1 MSRFW
6 MQVWAVCLLLPVQAL
21 PTWAETRLE
30 RRIDAYVA
38 PIVAARSFSGV
49 VLVARGDH
57 LLAKRAYGLASQ
69 ELAAPN
75 RLDSKFQLAS
85 ASKPITAAAVLK
97 LVEQGKID
105 LEAPISAILPDY
117 PNGEHITVH
126 QLLTHT
132 SGVPNVNQLPVYR
145 ELGLKRRTPAEIVA
159 AFKDAKPDFPPGTSL
174 AYSNSNYV
182 LLALIIEKVSGM
194 PYGEFVQREIFGPLS
209 MTASGH
215 RGDDTA
221 IIDRMSQGYLVQGR
235 SGLSRPAWFDWTV
248 KTGNGSLY
256 ATAGDLFRFV
266 RGYFGGR
273 VIGPELLKKATSP
286 APNLPARAAGF
297 EWMSRQV
304 GYGWMI
310 DTHLGR
316 RRIFHPGNS
325 PGFNTAIAYY
335 PDDQL
340 TVIVLSNIYINNA
353 VLLSQAVAA
362 MTFGQTLTPP
372 VLADDPMT
380 PAEIARLVGD
390 YRLGDD
396 FPDRRKKITV
406 VEENGRLWLRQEGQR
421 APPSPLLPAGHLAY
435 VDRYNWT
442 NIGFEAPPGAKAA
455 ALIYSDGL
463 SSYRAE
469 RVP

>member
-1 MSRFW
+1 
-6 MQVWAVCLLLPVQAL
+6 MQALVACLLLMAQTPVVGATL
-21 PTWAETRLE
+21 PLE
-30 RRIDAYVA
+30 WRIEAYLA

-57 LLAKRAYGLASQ
+57 VLVRKAFGLASQ

-75 RLDSKFQLAS
+75 RIDSKFQLAS
-85 ASKPITAAAVLK
+85 ASKPITAAAVLR
-97 LVEQGKID
+97 LVEQGKIG
-105 LEAPISAILPDY
+105 LEAPISVILPDY

-132 SGVPNVNQLPVYR
+132 SGVPNVNQLPIYR
-145 ELGLKRRTPAEIVA
+145 ELSLKHRTPAEIVA
-159 AFKDAKPDFPPGTSL
+159 AFEGAKPDFMPGTSL

-182 LLALIIEKVSGM
+182 LLAQIIEKVSGLG
-194 PYGEFVQREIFGPLS
+194 YGDFLQKEIFGPLGMS
-209 MTASGH
+209 DSGH
-215 RGDDTA
+215 HGDDTA
-221 IIDRMSQGYLVQGR
+221 IIDRLSHGYLPKGR
-235 SGLSRPAWFDWTV
+235 SELSRPAWFDWTV

-256 ATAGDLFRFV
+256 STADDLYRFV

-273 VIGPELLKKATSP
+273 VIGAELLKKATSP

-310 DTHLGR
+310 DRHLGHR
-316 RRIFHPGNS
+316 RLYHPGNS

-335 PDDQL
+335 PDDGL
-340 TVIVLSNIYINNA
+340 TVIVLSNIYISNA
-353 VLLSQAVAA
+353 VPLAEALAA
-362 MTFGQTLTPP
+362 MAFGQSLSPP
-372 VLADDPMT
+372 LKTDNAVG

-390 YRLGDD
+390 YRFGDD
-396 FPDRRKKITV
+396 FPGRKKMTV
-406 VEENGRLWLRQEGQR
+406 FEEDGRLWLNQGGT
-421 APPSPLLPAGHLAY
+421 PSPLLPAGPLDYIA
-435 VDRYNWT
+435 RYSWAT
-442 NIGFEAPPGAKAA
+442 VRFHPQPDA
-455 ALIYSDGL
+455 ALTYTEGS